1 MLIEFLGIP
10 PKKSEYF
17 EEKEMMQHTWPFFD
31 ARFPSAE
38 LGHCADS
45 YTSRP
50 GATSSSHSSSKS
62 LGSAIGHFAR
72 SASPMSSTTDHR
84 LTLNLVQSRSFS
96 KHEPSASVPVAQRGY
111 RIFQPGE
118 YSYSFELPLEASF
131 PESIDVDLGNVK
143 YELEG
148 TIERPGAFRSNL
160 VGKKEVILVR
170 VPSEANLE
178 SSEPIAISRTWEDQ
192 LHYDIVISGKSFP
205 LGSKIPI
212 AFKLTPLAKVR
223 CHRIKIYI
231 TENVEYSCKNKKVN
245 RVDSTK
251 KLLLL
256 EKRAELPAS
265 STFPGSSLR
274 VISGGGFDGEGAVDV
289 TRATNGTD
297 NLLGDLTGSPNIG
310 PTEMEFNVQLPG
322 CKVREKDR
330 IHFDTTY
337 TDIQVHHWIKV
348 SLLPRSYFISH
359 LTSPRL

>member
-1 MLIEFLGIP
+1 
-10 PKKSEYF
+10 
-17 EEKEMMQHTWPFFD
+17 MQHTWPFFD

-45 YTSRP
+45 FSRTSP
-50 GATSSSHSSSKS
+50 SSSTSHLSSKS
-62 LGSAIGHFAR
+62 ISSTISNLAR
-72 SASPMSSTTDHR
+72 SASPSSSSSSHP
-84 LTLNLVQSRSFS
+84 LSLNLSQSRSFS
-96 KHEPSASVPVAQRGY
+96 KHDSSSASTPTIAQRGY
-111 RIFQPGE
+111 RLFQPGE
-118 YSYSFELPLEASF
+118 YIYNFELPLESCF
-131 PESIDVDLGNVK
+131 PESIDVDLGSVK

-160 VGKKEVILVR
+160 IGKKEVILVR

-205 LGSKIPI
+205 LGSTIPI

-231 TENVEYSCKNKKVN
+231 TENIEYSCKNKRVN

-256 EKRAELPAS
+256 EKRAELPAT

-274 VISGGGFDGEGAVDV
+274 VISGGGFDTSATAGNRGGEDEPAGVDA
-289 TRATNGTD
+289 TRTTNGTD
-297 NLLGDLTGSPNIG
+297 NLLGDLTGAPNIG

-337 TDIQVHHWIKV
+337 SDIQVHHWIKV
-348 SLLPRSYFISH
+348 SPQFPGGRMFF
-359 LTSPRL
+359 